1 MRAWIIRVA
10 LVHFALAT
18 HTPGNNISESLTGS
32 TNKSH
37 GGSST
42 TATSTATTSSLPA
55 NVTSVPSGPSTQA
68 QSIIPIKPTSFS
80 PFSVP
85 SDVPIPPNYPAL
97 DPSQPPSVSYTR
109 SSFWQGASI
118 LLPFVRLKEL
128 LFPQLSQL
136 SPPVYCT
143 AINWQYG
150 ARLSTSTTVED
161 SHFAQVFFFFFLF
174 PIAVTVFNWSWLFLH
189 QGYR

>member
-1 MRAWIIRVA
+1 MRAGIIAQQWLA
-10 LVHFALAT
+10 LVHFVLAT
-18 HTPGNNISESLTGS
+18 SGSVSSISSS
-32 TNKSH
+32 SY

-42 TATSTATTSSLPA
+42 TATSTATSSISL
-55 NVTSVPSGPSTQA
+55 TSVASGPSTQA

-80 PFSVP
+80 PFPVP
-85 SDVPIPPNYPAL
+85 SDIPVLPIYTIV
-97 DPSQPPSVSYTR
+97 DPSQQPPSVSYTR

-136 SPPVYCT
+136 SPLVYCT

-161 SHFAQVFFFFFLF
+161 SHFAQVFFFFLF